1 MIWRKWKFWLAVLTT
16 VTLIGLIESASFYTG
31 NNAADARPRVTWP
44 EALVSAMPSWYVLA
58 ALLPFV
64 IWLSGRFPFEA
75 RRWRV
80 SLALHIVA
88 AVLFTVVH
96 ITAASVLSFS
106 LQVGEDQIWSFGDAL
121 SNVFSLFFAIELVTY
136 FAIVGAYHAYD
147 YARRYNDRE
156 STAAQL
162 ALRASRLEASLA
174 RANLESLRMQ
184 LNPHFLFNT
193 LNAISVLAL
202 KGERQ
207 SVVRTLSLL
216 SDLLRVTLDQ
226 TQQVVPL
233 RDDLE
238 MLDRYLEIE
247 QIRFRDRL
255 TIERDIAPS
264 VLDAEVPSLLLQP
277 LVENAIRHGIS
288 RTPGPGK
295 VRVEA
300 SESAGMLELRVL
312 DTGPGFTWE
321 PSTRTGVGLL
331 NTRARLE
338 QLYGAEQHLELSN
351 RPGGGAIV
359 TVRMPLRLFHD
370 DLLDLIPDAA
380 TA

>member
-16 VTLIGLIESASFYTG
+16 VTLIGLIESSTFYTG
-31 NNAADARPRVTWP
+31 SNAQGADPRITWA

-64 IWLSGRFPFEA
+64 IWLSRRFPLEA
-75 RRWRV
+75 TRWRR
-80 SLALHIVA
+80 SLGVHLLA
-88 AVLFTVVH
+88 AVVFTVVH
-96 ITAASVLSFS
+96 ITAASVLSYT
-106 LQVGEDQIWSFGDAL
+106 LQGDQLWSFGQAL
-121 SNVFSLFFAIELVTY
+121 SNVFSLFFALELITY

-147 YARRYNDRE
+147 YARRYNERE

-174 RANLESLRMQ
+174 RANLETLRMQ

-207 SVVRTLSLL
+207 SVVRTLTLL

-226 TQQVVPL
+226 TQQVVTL
-233 RDDLE
+233 REDLE

-255 TIERDIAPS
+255 AVEQDIAPD

-300 SESAGMLELRVL
+300 RELAGNILELRVL
-312 DTGPGFTWE
+312 DTGPGFSWE
-321 PSTRTGVGLL
+321 PSTRTGVGLV

-338 QLYGAEQHLELSN
+338 QLYGNDHTLELSN
-351 RPGGGAIV
+351 RPGGGAVV
-359 TVRMPLRLFHD
+359 TVRMPLRLFNED
-370 DLLDLIPDAA
+370 ALDLLPDAA